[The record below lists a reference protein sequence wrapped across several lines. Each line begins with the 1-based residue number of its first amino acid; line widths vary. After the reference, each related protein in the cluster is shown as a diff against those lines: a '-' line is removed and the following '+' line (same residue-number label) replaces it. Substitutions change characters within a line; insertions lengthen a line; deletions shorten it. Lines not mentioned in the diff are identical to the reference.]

1 MLIDNLAQGNL
12 MQRMT
17 DALSRM
23 LNDPSTRLAMRTL
36 GDPEVAATRER
47 TYRERLLGEDNL
59 QSNDENTTGE
69 VEPEVNSDTT
79 GTGQTDDNQAVEAVQ
94 STSRVL
100 DDSMSEN
107 ISDVPDITI
116 NNCGANVD
124 EDPIVIGDQT
134 QKVTTSVISDEGS
147 KRNDGVGTVNPNTL
161 VSPIDKEQSAVSL
174 ESNSI
179 G

>member
-1 MLIDNLAQGNL
+1 

-59 QSNDENTTGE
+59 QSNNGNATGE
-69 VEPEVNSDTT
+69 VESEVTSDAVATR
-79 GTGQTDDNQAVEAVQ
+79 QTDQNQAVEAVQ
-94 STSRVL
+94 SASRVL
-100 DDSMSEN
+100 DESMSEN
-107 ISDVPDITI
+107 ISNVPDITI

-124 EDPIVIGDQT
+124 EDPLATVDQT
-134 QKVTTSVISDEGS
+134 QKAITSEISDEGS
-147 KRNDGVGTVNPNTL
+147 KRNNGVGTVDPNT
-161 VSPIDKEQSAVSL
+161 SDNPIDKERSAVSL